1 MAKYEQEEFKDD
13 ETYPPERSKGGDNAH
28 FHLCMEIGERK
39 AYAACL
45 DLIERRKNGRLPIAY
60 AQCSAAIGRKDCPAL
75 AMVKQ
80 EKQEGK
86 ALFFIS
92 REKLRKFYKA
102 TEEFVAPII
111 APIIKTKWNDAPKKR
126 EAPPPAPPPAPITH
140 NPYADAIN
148 QAMRDEASS
157 SSATISQS
165 AVNTKGL
172 SLLEL
177 ARMRAQQQ
185 QEIR

>member
-1 MAKYEQEEFKDD
+1 MARNYDQDEFKDD

-45 DLIERRKNGRLPIAY
+45 SLIEQRKDGRLPIAY
-60 AQCSAAIGRKDCPAL
+60 AQCSAAIGKKECPAL
-75 AMVKQ
+75 AMRKQ
-80 EKQEGK
+80 EKEAGK
-86 ALFFIS
+86 AMFFIN
-92 REKLRKFYKA
+92 RKKLREFFHKA
-102 TEEFVAPII
+102 EEVI
-111 APIIKTKWNDAPKKR
+111 ATVVSKTKWSDPPKKR
-126 EAPPPAPPPAPITH
+126 EAAPPAPPPPPITH

-148 QAMRDEASS
+148 QALRDEEASS

-165 AVNTKGL
+165 AVSTKGL

-185 QEIR
+185 QEMR